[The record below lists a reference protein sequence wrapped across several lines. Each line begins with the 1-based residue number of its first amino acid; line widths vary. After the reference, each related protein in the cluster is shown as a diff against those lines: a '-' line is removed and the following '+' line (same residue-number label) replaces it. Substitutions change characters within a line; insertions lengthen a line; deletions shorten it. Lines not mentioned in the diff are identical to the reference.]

1 MIKAIVFD
9 CFGVL
14 ASDGWLPFRDS
25 HFGSDPLKF
34 EKVIEVNKKVDA
46 GIIKYDDFIAQV
58 AALAGV
64 SDAAARRDIEN
75 NIPDEALFEYIK
87 SELKSSY
94 KIGMLSNAA
103 DDWLNEMFTPDQVEL
118 FDAVALS
125 FEIGAIKPDE
135 RAYQTIANRLG
146 VELSECIFIDDQPK
160 YCEGAIRAGMKAIVF
175 KNVEQMKP
183 ELTELLVL

>member
-25 HFGSDPLKF
+25 HFSSDPDKF
-34 EKVIEVNKKVDA
+34 DKVIAINKDVDA

-58 AALAGV
+58 ADLAGV
-64 SDAAARRDIEN
+64 SDSDARKDIEN
-75 NIPDEALFEYIK
+75 NIPDAELFEYIN
-87 SELKSSY
+87 SNLKPSY

-103 DDWLNEMFTPDQVEL
+103 DDWLDEIFTPDQVEL

-135 RAYQTIANRLG
+135 RAYQTITSRLG
-146 VELSECIFIDDQPK
+146 VDISECIFIDDQPK
-160 YCEGAIRAGMKAIVF
+160 YCEGAVKAGMQAVLY

-183 ELTELLVL
+183 LLSKLLG

>member
-25 HFGSDPLKF
+25 HFASDPDKF
-34 EKVIEVNKKVDA
+34 EKVIEINKKVDA

-58 AALAGV
+58 ADLAGV
-64 SDAAARRDIEN
+64 SDADARKDIEN

-87 SELKSSY
+87 IELKSSY

-103 DDWLNEMFTPDQVEL
+103 DDWLDEMFTPDQVGL

-125 FEIGAIKPDE
+125 FEIGAIKPNLL
-135 RAYQTIANRLG
+135 AYQTIANRLG
-146 VELSECIFIDDQPK
+146 VDLSECVFIDDQPK
-160 YCEGAIRAGMKAIVF
+160 YCEGANLAGMQAILY
-175 KNVEQMKP
+175 KNVKQLKLQ
-183 ELTELLVL
+183 LTQILI